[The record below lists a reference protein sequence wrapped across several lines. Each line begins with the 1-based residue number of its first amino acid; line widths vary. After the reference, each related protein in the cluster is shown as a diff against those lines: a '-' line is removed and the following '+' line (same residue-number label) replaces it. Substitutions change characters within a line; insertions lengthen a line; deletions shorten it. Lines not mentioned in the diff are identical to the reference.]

1 MNLFFLSLNLLR
13 RDWRA
18 GEWRVLLLALVL
30 AVGSLATVG
39 LFTDRV
45 RQALLQE
52 AHSLIGADLRITS
65 MRPLPPSYRVAA
77 QARGLRTAMSMSF
90 PSMVVFGEQSLR
102 SEIQLVEPGY
112 PLRGRITI
120 DPPSPPAPLPQV
132 GEGSISSIP
141 APGTIW
147 VSQRLLRR
155 LEVSVGDELSIGK
168 QRFVVAAG
176 IVRDIDQSIG
186 FASFAPRVLLNAQDL
201 KATGLQQEGSRIN
214 YRLLIARSEER
225 R

>member
-18 GEWRVLLLALVL
+18 GEWPVLLLALVL

-77 QARGLRTAMSMSF
+77 QARGLRTALSMSF
-90 PSMVVFGEQSLR
+90 PSMVVFGEQSLL

-112 PLRGRITI
+112 PLRGKITI
-120 DPPSPPAPLPQV
+120 DD
-132 GEGSISSIP
+132 GSTHVAQNIP
-141 APGTIW
+141 APSTIW
-147 VSQRLLRR
+147 ASQRLLRR
-155 LEVSVGDELSIGK
+155 LGIHLGDEVSIGRK
-168 QRFVVAAG
+168 RFVVAA
-176 IVRDIDQSIG
+176 
-186 FASFAPRVLLNAQDL
+186 
-201 KATGLQQEGSRIN
+201 
-214 YRLLIARSEER
+214 
-225 R
+225 